1 MTVAQLLQ
9 RLTIRVGSE
18 VIQQYGEPTLLQ
30 IMNEI
35 YHSRNRF
42 VLEIE
47 RSWWAS
53 FADSD
58 QVLKYDAQTGAFT
71 VGLVVTGGT
80 SGATGTI
87 VEILD
92 TDSVSGSLI
101 LSGVL
106 LTFQNNEAITDTSTG
121 AAVANEANA
130 SAGYIAHPADLI
142 KPLSISPYRV
152 FREPEVYDT
161 LEDDTFTIFNRRL
174 YVSNAAN
181 TARFNIAYYTK
192 GLTLVRKIVDA
203 NTEIDAPEWP
213 DDLHQYIFYALA
225 THTSKSYS
233 MYAEDILEMA
243 RLERQLKQVKWTKQ
257 EASPNTQGPKRRNA
271 VREDIYRRQP
281 NIIR

>member
-1 MTVAQLLQ
+1 MTVAQLIQ
-9 RLTIRVGSE
+9 RIMIRVGPE

-53 FADSD
+53 FANSD
-58 QVLKYDAQTGAFT
+58 QVLKYDGQTGAFT
-71 VGLVVTGGT
+71 SGLVVTGGT

-92 TDSVSGSLI
+92 NDGVSGSLI
-101 LSGVL
+101 LSGVA
-106 LTFQNNEAITDTSTG
+106 LTFQDNEAITDSSTG

-130 SAGYIAHPADLI
+130 SAGYIAHPTDLI

-161 LEDDTFTIFNRRL
+161 LEDDTWTIFNDRL
-174 YVSNAAN
+174 YVSNADDD
-181 TARFNIAYYTK
+181 ARFNIGYYSK
-192 GLTLVRKIVDA
+192 GLTLIRTIADA
-203 NTEIDAPEWP
+203 NTEVDAPEWP
-213 DDLHQYIFYALA
+213 DDLHQYLFYAVA
-225 THTSKSYS
+225 THVSKSYT
-233 MYAEDILEMA
+233 MYQEDLQEKG

-281 NIIR
+281 NIVR

>member
-1 MTVAQLLQ
+1 MTVAQLID
-9 RLTIRVGSE
+9 RLTIRVGAD
-18 VIQQYGEPTLLQ
+18 VIQKYGEPTILE

-53 FADSD
+53 FANSD

-71 VGLVVTGGT
+71 VGLVITGGT

-92 TDSVSGSLI
+92 NDGTSGSLI

-106 LTFQNNEAITDTSTG
+106 LAFVDNEAITDTSTG
-121 AAVANEANA
+121 VAVANEANA
-130 SAGYIAHPADLI
+130 SAGYIAHPSDLI

-161 LEDDTFTIFNRRL
+161 QEDDTFTLFNQRL
-174 YVSNAAN
+174 YVSNAGN
-181 TARFNIAYYTK
+181 DSRFNIGYYSK
-192 GLTLVRKIVDA
+192 GLTLVRTVADA
-203 NTEIDAPEWP
+203 NTEVNEPEWP
-213 DDLHQYIFYALA
+213 DDLHQYLFYAMA
-225 THTSKSYS
+225 THLSKSYD
-233 MYAEDILEMA
+233 MYLEDIKEKDG
-243 RLERQLKQVKWTKQ
+243 LERQLKQVKWTKQ
-257 EASPNTQGPKRRNA
+257 EASPNTQGPKRRNV
-271 VREDIYRRQP
+271 VREDIYRRGP
-281 NIIR
+281 NILR

>member
-9 RLTIRVGSE
+9 RLTIRVGAE

-53 FADSD
+53 FANSD

-71 VGLVVTGGT
+71 IGLVVTGGT

-92 TDSVSGSLI
+92 NDGVSGSLI

-106 LTFQNNEAITDTSTG
+106 LTFLNDEAITDTDTG

-130 SAGYIAHPADLI
+130 SAGYIAHPTDLI
-142 KPLSISPYRV
+142 KPLAISPYRV

-161 LEDDTFTIFNRRL
+161 LERDTFTIFNRRL
-174 YVSNAAN
+174 YVSNADDD
-181 TARFNIAYYTK
+181 ARFNIAYYTK
-192 GLTLVRKIVDA
+192 GRTLVRTVSDA
-203 NTEIDAPEWP
+203 NTEVNAPEWP
-213 DDLHQYIFYALA
+213 DDLHQYLFYAVA
-225 THTSKSYS
+225 THVSQSYS
-233 MYAEDILEMA
+233 MYQEDIKEKE